1 MKKSFIIFLIIIV
14 SSLLIGRFLKVNG
27 YIQKDFFYQSL
38 VKLDLIKPCFK
49 AHTNIVEIFA
59 QEGFDYDKA
68 DRQAISSSLAK
79 LTDASIIPA
88 EQPKIPQI
96 THRIYFISKLNPPI
110 LNNFYLEEM
119 KINFIRL
126 NSLPG
131 DWQHYIWTNDFS
143 LIPAEISAI
152 KGVEVKLIEEF
163 SDHPLYET
171 LLEILAKGQ
180 KKKPYLA
187 EAADLFRL
195 MAVQRLGGI
204 YMDMDYEIYD
214 SASLFDLMKKFDFLV
229 GREKPSQRSLYGN
242 AFIASKANHPIL
254 NDALTKTL
262 RNRNINDD
270 SLNYI
275 KYPCSGYDEL
285 YFNGPPLITVS
296 YFSKNNIDSN
306 MDVVLPSWMIFNL
319 NFARYK
325 NAIHYYVKQPQES
338 DLTKKLK
345 KFFRLSN
352 KTHNDPICDYS
363 LIAREDVA
371 LDPLQITDLLKKFS
385 ADIKEK
391 DLQKYYELE
400 NGLHSEDNIYYTLN
414 DKEKFPII
422 GADMFCG
429 SWTSGGKVFKRK
441 YYWDL

>member
-1 MKKSFIIFLIIIV
+1 MKKPFIIFLIIIV
-14 SSLLIGRFLKVNG
+14 FSLLIGRFLKVNG
-27 YIQKDFFYQSL
+27 YIQKDFFYQTM
-38 VKLDLIKPCFK
+38 VKLELIKPCFK
-49 AHTNIVEIFA
+49 AHTNIVEIFE
-59 QEGFDYDKA
+59 QEGFDYDEA
-68 DRQAISSSLAK
+68 DKQAISNSLAK
-79 LTDASIIPA
+79 LTDINITPA

-96 THRIYFISKLNPPI
+96 THRIYFISKLNPPT

-119 KINFIRL
+119 KINFTRL

-131 DWQHYIWTNDFS
+131 NWQHYIWTNDLS
-143 LIPAEISAI
+143 LIPAEIRVI
-152 KGVEVKLIEEF
+152 NGVKVKLIEEF
-163 SDHPLYET
+163 SDHPLYT
-171 LLEILAKGQ
+171 VLLEVLEKGQ
-180 KKKPYLA
+180 NKKPYLA

-214 SASLFDLMKKFDFLV
+214 AASLFDLMKKFDFLV

-254 NDALTKTL
+254 NEALTRTAK
-262 RNRNINDD
+262 NRNLKDD
-270 SLNYI
+270 SLDYI

-296 YFSKNNIDSN
+296 YFAKNNIDGN

-325 NAIHYYVKQPQES
+325 NSIHYYAKQPQKS

-352 KTHNDPICDYS
+352 EAHGDPICDYNV
-363 LIAREDVA
+363 IAKEDVI
-371 LDPLQITDLLKKFS
+371 LDPLQIGALLKKFS

-400 NGLHSEDNIYYTLN
+400 NGLNGENNIYYNLKN
-414 DKEKFPII
+414 KEKFPII

>member
-1 MKKSFIIFLIIIV
+1 MKKSFIIFVIIIV
-14 SSLLIGRFLKVNG
+14 FSLLVGRFLKVNG

-38 VKLDLIKPCFK
+38 VKLKLIKPCFK
-49 AHTNIVEIFA
+49 AHTNIMEIFA
-59 QEGFDYDKA
+59 QEGFDYDEA
-68 DRQAISSSLAK
+68 DRQAVSSSLAK
-79 LTDASIIPA
+79 LTDANIIPA

-96 THRIYFISKLNPPI
+96 THRIYFISKLNPPV
-110 LNNFYLEEM
+110 LNNFYLEAM
-119 KINFIRL
+119 KLNFTRL
-126 NSLPG
+126 NILPG
-131 DWQHYIWTNDFS
+131 EWQHYVWTNDLT

-152 KGVEVKLIEEF
+152 KGVKVKLIDEF
-163 SDHPLYET
+163 SDHPLYKI
-171 LLEILAKGQ
+171 LLEILEKGQ
-180 KKKPYLA
+180 TKKPYLA

-204 YMDMDYEIYD
+204 YMDMDYEIYNP
-214 SASLFDLMKKFDFLV
+214 ASLFDLMKKFDLLV

-242 AFIASKANHPIL
+242 AFIAAKANHPIL
-254 NDALTKTL
+254 NEALMRAL
-262 RNRNINDD
+262 RNRDINDN
-270 SLNYI
+270 SLDYI

-296 YFSKNNIDSN
+296 YFAKNNIDGN

-325 NAIHYYVKQPQES
+325 NAIHYYEKQPQES
-338 DLTKKLK
+338 DLTKRFK

-352 KTHNDPICDYS
+352 EKHSDPICDYNA
-363 LIAREDVA
+363 IAKEDMA
-371 LDPLQITDLLKKFS
+371 LDPLQIGALLKKFS
-385 ADIKEK
+385 VDIKEK

-400 NGLHSEDNIYYTLN
+400 NGLRSEDNIYYNLK
-414 DKEKFPII
+414 DKEKFPVI